1 MKKFVFTL
9 ETLLTTKEIQEAEI
23 KKELALIEKRLSEE
37 KTQLDRLEAEIC
49 ELKYIWQAKMT
60 AGVGPLSLNQFD
72 HCFHRLREQK
82 EARTQSIMRVESERT
97 ACQDRLRQAM
107 TDVKSLTNLREQQ
120 VEDYQAETR
129 REMENEIGEWVTSR
143 RNPAIRIGG

>member
-9 ETLLTTKEIQEAEI
+9 DVFLSAKEMQEAEI
-23 KKELALIEKRLSEE
+23 KKELALIEKRLNKE
-37 KTQLDRLEAEIC
+37 KFLLECLEMEMTDLRSIWYTQMA
-49 ELKYIWQAKMT
+49 
-60 AGVGPLSLNQFD
+60 AGVSPLSLGQFD
-72 HCFHRLREQK
+72 HCFNRLREQQ
-82 EARTQSIMRVESERT
+82 AAQLQAIQSVDAEKA

-120 VEDYQAETR
+120 VEEYKVETR

-143 RNPAIRIGG
+143 RSPAIGMGG